1 MKTTQNESQSLHL
14 DREQVLALVRAMIGD
29 PGREDDHRSSAPG
42 PWDSV
47 IRVGLEE
54 LSFDTRAEPLRP
66 FGSGDAH
73 SRSSERARNE
83 SSTAESIVAFES
95 IFRSHP
101 EAFDMLGGRGGFGDE
116 VALNPQ
122 PLPPRYAF
130 LIAVARAVIRRAELL
145 QEVAGAAAPDGSE
158 RGIISVGGYT
168 KRFSD
173 DWCGTPFLLRWP
185 SPGPRPRWFS
195 EQLDGVDLLVLA
207 TQFDRAAHE
216 AFDREL
222 RGHLKAAGA
231 RFADVGVSRLQKS
244 LNGPAGRPP
253 R

>member
-1 MKTTQNESQSLHL
+1 MKTTQPESQSLHL

-29 PGREDDHRSSAPG
+29 SAREDDHRPSPPG
-42 PWDSV
+42 PWDPV

-54 LSFDTRAEPLRP
+54 ISFDPRPGPPRA
-66 FGSGDAH
+66 FGPGDAS
-73 SRSSERARNE
+73 SRAQPAGHER
-83 SSTAESIVAFES
+83 SDGGGDAFRS
-95 IFRSHP
+95 IFARAP
-101 EAFDMLGGRGGFGDE
+101 EAFDALGAAGGFGDE

-130 LIAVARAVIRRAELL
+130 LIAVARAVVRRAELL
-145 QEVAGAAAPDGSE
+145 QEVSGATAADGSE
-158 RGIISVGGYT
+158 RGIIIVGGYT

-173 DWCGTPFLLRWP
+173 DWCGTRFTLRWP
-185 SPGPRPRWFS
+185 SPGPRPRWFR

-216 AFDREL
+216 AFDRDL

-231 RFADVGVSRLQKS
+231 RFVDVGMSRLQTS
-244 LNGPAGRPP
+244 LSGAAGHSST
-253 R
+253 

>member
-1 MKTTQNESQSLHL
+1 MKTTQTESQSLRL

-29 PGREDDHRSSAPG
+29 SGREDDHRPSPPG
-42 PWDSV
+42 PWDPV

-54 LSFDTRAEPLRP
+54 ISFDPRPGPPRA
-66 FGSGDAH
+66 FGPGDAH
-73 SRSSERARNE
+73 SRSERAGKGSSDGGGDAFRN
-83 SSTAESIVAFES
+83 
-95 IFRSHP
+95 IFARDP
-101 EAFDMLGGRGGFGDE
+101 EVFDALGTGGGFGDE

-145 QEVAGAAAPDGSE
+145 QEIAGAAAPDGSE
-158 RGIISVGGYT
+158 RGIIIVGGYT
-168 KRFSD
+168 ERFSD
-173 DWCGTPFLLRWP
+173 DWCGTRFTLTWP
-185 SPGPRPRWFS
+185 SPGPRPRWFR

-222 RGHLKAAGA
+222 RGHLKAASG
-231 RFADVGVSRLQKS
+231 RFVEVGMSRLQTS
-244 LNGPAGRPP
+244 LNGAAGHSST
-253 R
+253 